1 MSKET
6 KTTTPA
12 SAEPEVIL
20 PAASTDSAFTEP
32 KLNLNDL
39 SALATAIAAA
49 MRTASAE
56 QANVLAKAFAE
67 SRKPYVD
74 PLQEENTRNMR
85 QQMRDQA
92 KQQRLARIADRES
105 CPHLQGSSPLSAE
118 TTGHK
123 SSFCLLKLPTGEV
136 IGVCSNCQKV
146 ISNRHPKH
154 LVYFKKKGGNELA
167 SSGNRE
173 FSGSAYQ
180 RASTHSVVER
190 DEV

>member
-6 KTTTPA
+6 KTIAPT
-12 SAEPEVIL
+12 AEPEVI
-20 PAASTDSAFTEP
+20 PPVASTDPAFAAP
-32 KLNLNDL
+32 KLSMNDL
-39 SALATAIAAA
+39 SALALALAEA
-49 MRTASAE
+49 MKSASKE
-56 QANVLAKAFAE
+56 QAAVLANAFAE

-74 PLQEENTRNMR
+74 PLHEENNRNMR
-85 QQMRDQA
+85 ESMRAQA
-92 KQQRLARIADRES
+92 KEQRLGKIAEQDS

-118 TTGHK
+118 TTGNK

-154 LVYFKKKGGNELA
+154 LVHFRKKGGNELA

-173 FSGSAYQ
+173 FTGAAHQ
-180 RASTHSVVER
+180 RVSTHSVVAR
-190 DEV
+190 DEE